1 MQTKGFHFSNA
12 ITFGRASYVATGRGF
27 QMETLSLAELYSRY
41 AQSHIC
47 LGFEIACMNVLF
59 HCTSHMPFSW
69 SLFQVWPGWL
79 VVVAL
84 MLSPWWFNP
93 GALTFPGV
101 VRSFRE
107 WHLWIDNI
115 GDFKAAQGKWYKWH
129 RDQRMKMVR
138 ESPLAQVTRRYDH
151 SHHLHHLH
159 HLLHHLHLSH
169 LPPPPLA
176 QRFLLAIIA
185 AVPRMI
191 IFLSCCAYLRS
202 SRTLEKMAPSYAV
215 LLSTTG
221 VVTMVALTVLYHLV
235 HVIASRLL
243 QVCGQEQ
250 LKFLV
255 TQLFKAVV
263 LTMWWVVNARA
274 WEEMCWQFSCTEG
287 RAQTESCHMWPF
299 ATTGDLLHIK
309 CENHNT
315 TGTAPRSCARRCF
328 MPRQYCVGGADYDV
342 CAAANSLPP
351 YPLGL
356 TPAELVRGDDGVV
369 ASAVV
374 EAGWSE
380 NKREAFLACFTATA
394 VESPRESSYL
404 FCLGQQPPLTI
415 VFVAS
420 VAVTALLV
428 QWVGMLRLPHKKS
441 LFYPIALAIQD
452 WADFYYQLADKVVG
466 LTIISMLFLLTML
479 PLATLQSTILF
490 KASFGK
496 VLARRMRK
504 DAFLESMVSA

>member
-138 ESPLAQVTRRYDH
+138 ESPLAQVTRHYDH
-151 SHHLHHLH
+151 SHHH

-169 LPPPPLA
+169 LPPPSLA

-287 RAQTESCHMWPF
+287 RAQAESCHMWPF

-309 CENHNT
+309 CENHNA